1 MIDYDTYCKI
11 HDAHHKRGLT
21 VVQVARE
28 LGLHRRTV
36 SYWLTQGKFRP
47 RKPSPRPSK
56 LDEFKGQVVRQLQSH
71 PYTAAQIFQ
80 QLRQAGYGGGISIVK
95 RYVAQVR
102 PPRKPAFLTLVF
114 APGECAQVDWGQFGS
129 IAIGNTRRRLS
140 FFVMV
145 LCHSRMLYVQFTAA
159 ETMEHF
165 LDCHVNA
172 FRYFGG
178 STARTMVD
186 NLKSAVL
193 QHSLAQPALLNPRY
207 KDFAD
212 HYGTEIVACG
222 VGQPQEKGRV
232 ENAVAYVK
240 KNFLAGRPITGLAA
254 LNADAR
260 QWLDAV
266 ANVRV
271 HGTTHRQPLELF
283 AAEKAALRPL
293 PALPY
298 DVAVIR
304 PGRANSQFR
313 VVVETNRYSV
323 PAEHAGTPVTLK
335 LYPGHVCIYR
345 QDKLIA
351 RHVRSYDRHQDIED
365 PDHPKALLQQ
375 RRKAADQKLLQRL
388 LALTPRAER
397 FYQALAERRLNVT
410 HHVRKIVALSEI
422 YGAEA
427 AARAIDDAL
436 EFEAFSCEYVA
447 NLLEQRRRVL
457 PEPSPLHVTRR
468 QDLLELELPEP
479 DMSVYGGNASAP
491 AVLSG
496 VEGAAPAAPR
506 DAAPDAAPDVAKDQ
520 PAPLTPDLTTAPDPS
535 LSSPSV
541 RSGPATGATH
551 EPR

>member
-1 MIDYDTYCKI
+1 MIDYDKYCKI

-21 VVQVARE
+21 ATQVARE

-36 SYWLTQGKFRP
+36 TYWLAQPKFRP
-47 RKPSPRPSK
+47 RRSAPRPGK
-56 LDEFKGQVVRQLQSH
+56 LDAFKGQIVRQLQSH
-71 PYTAAQIFQ
+71 PYTATQIYQ
-80 QLRQAGYGGGISIVK
+80 QLRDAGYVGGISIVK
-95 RYVAQVR
+95 QYVSEVR
-102 PPRKPAFLTLVF
+102 PPRKPAFLTLAF

-129 IAIGNTRRRLS
+129 VAVGGTRRRLS

-145 LCHSRMLYVQFTAA
+145 LCHSRMLDVQFTAA

-172 FRYFGG
+172 YNGFGG
-178 STARTMVD
+178 VPAKTMVD
-186 NLKSAVL
+186 NLRCAVL
-193 QHSLAQPALLNPRY
+193 RHTPGQPVLLNPRY

-212 HYGTEIVACG
+212 HHGTEVVACG

-240 KNFLAGRPITGLAA
+240 KNFLAGRQITSLQA
-254 LNADAR
+254 LNADVR
-260 QWLDAV
+260 QWLDTV

-293 PALPY
+293 PIVPY

-313 VVVETNRYSV
+313 VIVETNRYSV
-323 PAEHAGTPVTLK
+323 PAVHAGAPVTLK
-335 LYPGHVCIYR
+335 LYPGHVCVYR
-345 QDKLIA
+345 LEKLIA
-351 RHVRSYDRHQDIED
+351 RHVRGYDRHQDIED
-365 PDHPKALLQQ
+365 PEHPKALLQQ
-375 RRKAADQKLLQRL
+375 RRKAADQKFLQRL

-397 FYQALAERRLNVT
+397 FYQALAERRLNAA

-436 EFEAFSCEYVA
+436 EFEAFSCEYIA

-457 PEPSPLHVTRR
+457 PEPGALHVTRR

-479 DMSVYGGNASAP
+479 DMSVYGG
-491 AVLSG
+491 
-496 VEGAAPAAPR
+496 
-506 DAAPDAAPDVAKDQ
+506 DAGDV
-520 PAPLTPDLTTAPDPS
+520 PPTAPTATNPDTRSRTASPTV
-535 LSSPSV
+535 SPSPTISTIPTV
-541 RSGPATGATH
+541 STAPTTGATH
-551 EPR
+551 E

>member
-1 MIDYDTYCKI
+1 MIDYETYCKI
-11 HDAHHKRGLT
+11 HDAHHKQGLT
-21 VVQVARE
+21 ASQVARE
-28 LGLHRRTV
+28 LRLHRRTV
-36 SYWLTQGKFRP
+36 SHWLSQPRFRP
-47 RKPSPRPSK
+47 RQSAPRKSK
-56 LDEFKGQVVRQLQSH
+56 LDDFKGQIVRQLQSH
-71 PYTAAQIFQ
+71 PYTSAQIFQ
-80 QLRQAGYGGGISIVK
+80 QLRQGGYTGGISIVK
-95 RYVAQVR
+95 QYVSEVR
-102 PPRKPAFLTLVF
+102 PPRKPAFLSLTF

-145 LCHSRMLYVQFTAA
+145 LCHSRMLYVQFTPA

-172 FRYFGG
+172 FNYFGG
-178 STARTMVD
+178 ATARTMVD

-193 QHSLAQPALLNPRY
+193 QHSLGQQALLNPRY
-207 KDFAD
+207 KDLAD
-212 HYGTEIVACG
+212 HYGTEIAACG

-240 KNFLAGRPITGLAA
+240 KNFLAGRQITGLDS
-254 LNADAR
+254 LNADVR
-260 QWLDAV
+260 QWLDTI

-271 HGTTHRQPLELF
+271 HGTTRQKPLDLF

-293 PALPY
+293 PICLY
-298 DVAVIR
+298 DVAAIR
-304 PGRANSQFR
+304 TGRANSQFR

-323 PAEHAGTPVTLK
+323 PAEHAGAPVTLK

-351 RHVRSYDRHQDIED
+351 RHVRSYDRHQDIEH
-365 PDHPKALLQQ
+365 PDHPRTLLRQ

-397 FYQALAERRLNVT
+397 FYQALAERKLNVT

-422 YGAEA
+422 YGIEP

-436 EFEAFSCEYVA
+436 EFAAFSCEYIA

-457 PEPSPLHVTRR
+457 PEPGALHVTRR

-479 DMSVYGGNASAP
+479 DMSAYGGASAP
-491 AVLSG
+491 PVPPAPST
-496 VEGAAPAAPR
+496 VEGSNVEGGQGHV
-506 DAAPDAAPDVAKDQ
+506 PDEVAKQQQ
-520 PAPLTPDLTTAPDPS
+520 PAQMTLDFKTAPDPQVN
-535 LSSPSV
+535 PDPNV
-541 RSGPATGATH
+541 NPD
-551 EPR
+551 PV

>member
-1 MIDYDTYCKI
+1 MIDYALYCKI
-11 HDAHHKRGLT
+11 HDAHHKQGLT
-21 VVQVARE
+21 ASQVARE
-28 LGLHRRTV
+28 LGLHRGTV
-36 SYWLTQGKFRP
+36 AYWLTQPKFHP
-47 RKPSPRPSK
+47 RKSSPRPSK
-56 LDEFKGQVVRQLQSH
+56 LDAFTGQIVRQLQSH
-71 PYTAAQIFQ
+71 PYTSAQIFQ
-80 QLRQAGYGGGISIVK
+80 QLRQAGYSGGISIVK
-95 RYVAQVR
+95 QYVAQVR
-102 PPRKPAFLTLVF
+102 PPRRPAFLTLTF

-129 IAIGNTRRRLS
+129 IAVGSTRRRLS

-145 LCHSRMLYVQFTAA
+145 LCHSRMLYVQFTPA

-172 FRYFGG
+172 FNFFGG
-178 STARTMVD
+178 TPAKTMVD

-193 QHSLAQPALLNPRY
+193 QHAFGQEALLNPRY
-207 KDFAD
+207 KDLAD
-212 HYGTEIVACG
+212 RYGTEIVPCG

-240 KNFLAGRPITGLAA
+240 KNFLAGRELTSLDA
-254 LNADAR
+254 LNGDVR
-260 QWLDAV
+260 QWLDTI

-293 PALPY
+293 PILPY
-298 DVAVIR
+298 DVAAIR
-304 PGRANSQFR
+304 PARANSQFR
-313 VVVETNRYSV
+313 VIVETNRYSV
-323 PAEHAGTPVTLK
+323 PAVHAGAPVTLK

-375 RRKAADQKLLQRL
+375 RRRAADQKLLQRL

-397 FYQALAERRLNVT
+397 FYQALAERRLNAP

-422 YGAEA
+422 YGIEP

-436 EFEAFSCEYVA
+436 EFEAFSCEYIA

-457 PEPSPLHVTRR
+457 PEPGALHVTRR

-479 DMSVYGGNASAP
+479 DMTVYGGASA
-491 AVLSG
+491 
-496 VEGAAPAAPR
+496 AAPPV
-506 DAAPDAAPDVAKDQ
+506 PDEVQKDQ
-520 PAPLTPDLTTAPDPS
+520 GGSAQMTLDFTATPNPNVSSDPQ
-535 LSSPSV
+535 PK
-541 RSGPATGATH
+541 ATY
-551 EPR
+551 E